1 MDASRN
7 GIVLARANVARSRP
21 FLSRGFFMA
30 NPSTTEKRNVFRR
43 LHDAGC
49 FVIPNPW
56 NVGSARYLQ
65 GLGFKA
71 LATTSSGY
79 AHAQGYAD
87 GGQSCDEVLAH
98 FGEIA
103 AATDVPINADYEGGF
118 ADDPDHMADNVTR
131 CIATGVAGLSIEDST
146 GDPDQPLYDFD
157 LALARVKAARAA
169 IDKAGGDVVFTARTE
184 GFIRGRPDLD
194 ETIRRL
200 KAFADAGA
208 DCLYSPGIKTREQ
221 IEATVQ
227 AVAPKPIN
235 FLNSGAFGFTVK
247 DLGEMGV
254 RRISVG
260 GTLARVA
267 MNAFIKSAREIATEG
282 KFDSFAGV
290 VSNAE
295 LNKFF
300 SDDRTRRTKS

>member
-1 MDASRN
+1 MSTADKR
-7 GIVLARANVARSRP
+7 RA
-21 FLSRGFFMA
+21 
-30 NPSTTEKRNVFRR
+30 FRA
-43 LHDAGC
+43 LHQSGC

-56 NVGSARYLQ
+56 NVGSARYMQ

-79 AHAQGYAD
+79 AHSIGYAD
-87 GGQSCDEVLAH
+87 GDVTRDMALAH
-98 FGEIA
+98 YREIA
-103 AATDVPINADYEGGF
+103 QATDIPLNADFEGGY
-118 ADDPDHMADNVTR
+118 ADDPDEVAANVR
-131 CIATGVAGLSIEDST
+131 LCIDTGVAGLSIEDFT
-146 GDPDQPLYDFD
+146 GNEGNEGNDPLYDFD
-157 LALARVKAARAA
+157 LAVKRVRAARDA

-184 GFIRGRPDLD
+184 GFIHNRPDLD

-221 IEATVQ
+221 IAATVK
-227 AVAPKPIN
+227 AVGPKSIN
-235 FLNSGAFGFTVK
+235 FLNHGAFGYTVN
-247 DLGEMGV
+247 DLAALGV

-260 GTLARVA
+260 GTMARVA
-267 MNAFIKSAREIATEG
+267 MHGFIQSARQIAQDG

-290 VSNAE
+290 VTNAE

-300 SDDRTRRTKS
+300 HDDLQRRPKT

>member
-1 MDASRN
+1 M
-7 GIVLARANVARSRP
+7 
-21 FLSRGFFMA
+21 
-30 NPSTTEKRNVFRR
+30 PSPAEKRATFRR
-43 LHDAGC
+43 LHETGC

-71 LATTSSGY
+71 LATTSSGF
-79 AHAQGYAD
+79 AHAQGFAD
-87 GGQSCDEVLAH
+87 SEQSRDEVLAH
-98 FGEIA
+98 FREIA
-103 AATDVPINADYEGGF
+103 AATDVPVNADFEGGF
-118 ADDPDHMADNVTR
+118 ADDPGRMAENVTR
-131 CIATGVAGLSIEDST
+131 CIATGIAGLSIEDST

-184 GFIRGRPDLD
+184 GFICGRPDLD

-200 KAFADAGA
+200 KAFAEAGA

-221 IEATVQ
+221 IEATVK

-247 DLGEMGV
+247 DLADLGV

-267 MNAFIKSAREIATEG
+267 MHAFIKSAREIATDG
-282 KFDSFAGV
+282 KFDSFAGII
-290 VSNAE
+290 SNAE
-295 LNKFF
+295 LNTFF
-300 SDDRTRRTKS
+300 RDDFAKRPKP

>member
-1 MDASRN
+1 MASY
-7 GIVLARANVARSRP
+7 RP
-21 FLSRGFFMA
+21 S
-30 NPSTTEKRNVFRR
+30 SVDKRRTFRD
-43 LHDAGC
+43 LHKSGC

-71 LATTSSGY
+71 LATTSSGH
-79 AHAQGYAD
+79 AHSQGYAD
-87 GGQSCDEVLAH
+87 GDESCDQVLAH
-98 FGEIA
+98 FAEIA
-103 AATDVPINADYEGGF
+103 GATDLPVNADFENGY
-118 ADDPDHMADNVTR
+118 ADDLGRLAENVTR
-131 CIATGVAGLSIEDST
+131 CIATGVAGLSIEDFT
-146 GDPDQPLYDFD
+146 GDDANPLYDFD
-157 LALARVKAARAA
+157 LALARVKTARAA
-169 IDKAGGDVVFTARTE
+169 IDKSGSEVVFTARTE
-184 GFIRGRPDLD
+184 GFIKNRPDID

-208 DCLYSPGIKTREQ
+208 DCLYSPGIKTREH
-221 IEATVQ
+221 IEATVK
-227 AVAPKPIN
+227 AVGGKAIN

-247 DLGEMGV
+247 DLAGMGV

-267 MNAFIKSAREIATEG
+267 MNAFIKAATEIAKEG

-290 VSNAE
+290 ISNAE

-300 SDDRTRRTKS
+300 ARESTKSTSE

>member
-1 MDASRN
+1 MPS
-7 GIVLARANVARSRP
+7 
-21 FLSRGFFMA
+21 
-30 NPSTTEKRNVFRR
+30 PSTSDKRATFRR
-43 LHDAGC
+43 LHESGC

-71 LATTSSGY
+71 LATTSSGF
-79 AHAQGYAD
+79 AHAQGFAD
-87 GGQSCDEVLAH
+87 GEQSCEEALAH
-98 FGEIA
+98 FHEIA
-103 AATDVPINADYEGGF
+103 AATDVPVNADFEGGF
-118 ADDPDHMADNVTR
+118 ADDPDRMAKNVTR

-146 GDPDQPLYDFD
+146 GDPGQPLYDFD

-184 GFIRGRPDLD
+184 GFIRGRPDLA

-221 IEATVQ
+221 IEATVK

-235 FLNSGAFGFTVK
+235 FLNSGAFGFTIK
-247 DLGEMGV
+247 DLAELGV

-267 MNAFIKSAREIATEG
+267 MNAFVRSAREIAEAG

-295 LNKFF
+295 LNTFF
-300 SDDRTRRTKS
+300 HDDFARRPKP